1 MSDQSDPVLPQD
13 LAPIAIER
21 IGDRAVVI
29 RWNDGR
35 ECEWPV
41 EKLRQ
46 VCPCASCREKKRGAS
61 KQDGSEASEE
71 SGAKPS
77 MMLPVLSAAEAQPLR
92 VDSMRPVGSY
102 AYNITFS
109 DGHSSGIYPMSLL
122 YDIQSAN

>member
-1 MSDQSDPVLPQD
+1 MSEQSDPVLPPD
-13 LAPIAIER
+13 LAPVAIER

-29 RWNDGR
+29 RWSDGR
-35 ECEWPV
+35 ECEWSV

-46 VCPCASCREKKRGAS
+46 VCPCASCREKKRGAL
-61 KQDGSEASEE
+61 KQDDGENPEE
-71 SGAKPS
+71 PGAKPS

-122 YDIQSAN
+122 YDIEASG